1 MWFNLPFFGRV
12 GLLTGQHINGSLTAL
27 FVMFIAFVAMVTY
40 NIYKAYFY
48 QPILLLK
55 EEYIVHQH
63 MKPLSE
69 YKRNPDGSVDAI
81 FEEL

>member
-1 MWFNLPFFGRV
+1 MWFNLPLFGRV
-12 GLLTGQHINGSLTAL
+12 GLLTGQQINVHLTAL
-27 FVMFIAFVAMVTY
+27 FLMFIMYACWISY
-40 NIYKAYFY
+40 SIYKVYFKKN
-48 QPILLLK
+48 IFLLK
-55 EEYIVHQH
+55 EEHIVHQF